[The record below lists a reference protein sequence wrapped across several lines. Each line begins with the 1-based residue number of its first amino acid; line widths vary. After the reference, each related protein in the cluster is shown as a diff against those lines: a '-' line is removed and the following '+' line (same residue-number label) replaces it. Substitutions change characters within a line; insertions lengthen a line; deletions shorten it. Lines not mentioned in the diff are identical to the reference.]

1 MTPVAPPPLQAAPHS
16 AVLRSRPHAGRVR
29 RYRPIITPRKNYPPA
44 SPPPAAGRSTA
55 SAPAPGPPPGNDRAF
70 KRKVLV
76 PERRHQEEETTSKH
90 PDSPRAP
97 APHQERSPGSSA
109 APGERP
115 RPALSQTPAPP
126 RPAPRRATTPP
137 PGDTEPPGAPGA
149 SASLVTAR
157 SAPRARTQDGAA
169 QPGAAAKGRLRPGA
183 LRNRGPRGPPSS
195 GNVPEVSGSTVRK
208 AERAEGAG
216 GRAPSGNR
224 GLSGSSSRPGS
235 RGS

>member
-1 MTPVAPPPLQAAPHS
+1 MRLREQSRVPTENLPHPGRQHLPTGPGGTPAAAHFPVATACRARCPPPRLFTPCPSHGMTPVAPPPLQAAPHS
-16 AVLRSRPHAGRVR
+16 AVLRSRPHSRPHAGRVR

-115 RPALSQTPAPP
+115 
-126 RPAPRRATTPP
+126 
-137 PGDTEPPGAPGA
+137 
-149 SASLVTAR
+149 
-157 SAPRARTQDGAA
+157 
-169 QPGAAAKGRLRPGA
+169 
-183 LRNRGPRGPPSS
+183 
-195 GNVPEVSGSTVRK
+195 
-208 AERAEGAG
+208 
-216 GRAPSGNR
+216 
-224 GLSGSSSRPGS
+224 
-235 RGS
+235 